1 MILRESVGI
10 ALGAIRANKLRSFL
24 TLLGTIIGVAA
35 VIAVLSFV
43 EGLNRYVSEKLLAAG
58 SNVFWVDKYGI
69 ITSQE
74 AWEDAMKRRDI
85 TPEDADVLREGVPH
99 ATMVVAMASGN
110 TNVRFEQKIVRS
122 IELRGRSAG
131 FESVDDITV
140 VAGRAF
146 NETDDLRRRLV
157 CVIAPE
163 VADEL
168 FDRKDPIGQTV
179 RVGSQSYEVL
189 GMTERKGSVLGQNQD
204 RYVWVPIRTFL
215 KHHTDRRNVDLAI
228 KSESQAALPL
238 AQQEA
243 RNILRARRHLRPGQA
258 DDFSITTSD
267 NVMDLYR
274 NLTGGI
280 FVVTIGVASI
290 ALLVGGI
297 VIMNIM
303 LVSVTERTRE
313 IGIRKA
319 LGARRRDVLSQF
331 LVESTTLSL
340 AGGLIGILLGTGI
353 ALLVGAISPL
363 PAAVS
368 MPAVIMGIAM
378 SSIIGIFF
386 GSYPAARAARL
397 DPIEALRY
405 E

>member
-1 MILRESVGI
+1 
-10 ALGAIRANKLRSFL
+10 
-24 TLLGTIIGVAA
+24 
-35 VIAVLSFV
+35 
-43 EGLNRYVSEKLLAAG
+43 
-58 SNVFWVDKYGI
+58 
-69 ITSQE
+69 
-74 AWEDAMKRRDI
+74 
-85 TPEDADVLREGVPH
+85 
-99 ATMVVAMASGN
+99 MVVAMASG
-110 TNVRFEQKIVRS
+110 TATCRYPTKIVHS
-122 IELRGRSAG
+122 IEVRGRGAG
-131 FESVDDITV
+131 FEAIDDV
-140 VAGRAF
+140 LVESGRPF
-146 NETDDLRRRLV
+146 NETDDIRRRLV

-163 VADEL
+163 IASEL
-168 FDRKDPIGQTV
+168 FDRQDPVGRSI
-179 RVGSQSYEVL
+179 RVGAETYEVL
-189 GMTERKGSVLGQNQD
+189 GVTERKGSVLGQNQD
-204 RYVWVPIRTFL
+204 RYVWIPVRTFL
-215 KHHTDRRNVDLAI
+215 KYKTDRRSIDLAI
-228 KSESQAALPL
+228 KSESQASLPL

-243 RNILRARRHLRPGQA
+243 RNVLRSRRHLRPGQP
-258 DDFSITTSD
+258 DDFAITTSD

-280 FVVTIGVASI
+280 FVVTVGVASI

-340 AGGLIGILLGTGI
+340 SGGLLGILLGTGV

-368 MPAVIMGIAM
+368 VPAVIMGIAM
-378 SSIIGIFF
+378 SSGIGIFF
-386 GSYPAARAARL
+386 GSYPAMRAARL

>member
-1 MILRESVGI
+1 
-10 ALGAIRANKLRSFL
+10 
-24 TLLGTIIGVAA
+24 
-35 VIAVLSFV
+35 
-43 EGLNRYVSEKLLAAG
+43 
-58 SNVFWVDKYGI
+58 
-69 ITSQE
+69 
-74 AWEDAMKRRDI
+74 MKRRDI
-85 TPEDADVLREGVPH
+85 TPDDADALRRNVTN
-99 ATMVVAMASGN
+99 ATMVVAMASN
-110 TNVRFEQKIVRS
+110 NANVRFQEKIVRS
-122 IELRGRSAG
+122 IEVRGRGAG
-131 FESVDDITV
+131 FELVDDIKV
-140 VAGRAF
+140 VEGRAF

-168 FDRKDPIGQTV
+168 FDRKDPIGQTI
-179 RVGSQSYEVL
+179 RVGAQSYEVL
-189 GMTERKGSVLGQNQD
+189 GITERKGSVLGQNQD
-204 RYVWVPIRTFL
+204 RFVWVPIRTFL
-215 KHHTDRRNVDLAI
+215 KHQTNRRNVDLAI
-228 KSESQAALPL
+228 KAENQAALPV

-243 RNILRARRHLRPGQA
+243 RNVLRARRHLRPGQP

-267 NVMDLYR
+267 NVMELYR

-280 FVVTIGVASI
+280 FVVTVGVASI

-331 LVESTTLSL
+331 LVESTTLSVS
-340 AGGLIGILLGTGI
+340 GGLLGILLGTGV

-378 SSIIGIFF
+378 SCGIGIFF
-386 GSYPAARAARL
+386 GSYPAMRAARL